1 MPKILQMSKDIHL
14 AIQTLR
20 RSDPELYSDLQ
31 NIITKYAHP
40 ADADFAKVNNSI
52 FSVSYS
58 LGVVL
63 AANLKNQGFTSI
75 NSEEFANGF
84 SDSLKGSTSLTV
96 EEADAKIS
104 EVMTKIQE
112 EKAAEAKSEGESFLA
127 ENAKNDGIVVTESGL
142 QYSHSTI
149 GEGDYPTAEDTVTVH
164 YKGTLIDGTEFD
176 SSYKR
181 GEPVSFPLNGVIS
194 GWTEGLQLMKIGG
207 KTTFYIPQQLAYGAK
222 PNSNGPIPPYA
233 ALIFEVELIDIKK
246 A

>member
-1 MPKILQMSKDIHL
+1 MD
-14 AIQTLR
+14 
-20 RSDPELYSDLQ
+20 
-31 NIITKYAHP
+31 
-40 ADADFAKVNNSI
+40 
-52 FSVSYS
+52 SVSYS

-75 NSEEFANGF
+75 SSEEFAKGF

-112 EKAAEAKSEGESFLA
+112 EKAAEAKSEGENFLA

-142 QYSHSTI
+142 QYNHSTV
-149 GEGDYPTAEDTVTVH
+149 GEGGYPTAEDTVTVH

-181 GEPVSFPLNGVIS
+181 GEPISFPLNGVIS

-207 KTTFYIPQQLAYGAK
+207 KTTFYIPQELAYGAR
-222 PNSNGPIPPYA
+222 PNPNGPIPPYA

>member
-1 MPKILQMSKDIHL
+1 MPKILQMSKDIHE
-14 AIQTLR
+14 AIEPLMS
-20 RSDPELYSDLQ
+20 SDPEVYFELQ
-31 NIITKYAHP
+31 NIIKKYARS

-75 NSEEFANGF
+75 NSEEFAKGF

-142 QYSHSTI
+142 QYNHSTV

-207 KTTFYIPQQLAYGAK
+207 KTTFYIPQELAYGAK
-222 PNSNGPIPPYA
+222 PNPNGPIPPYA

>member
-1 MPKILQMSKDIHL
+1 MPKIIQMSKDIHE
-14 AIQTLR
+14 AIEPLMS
-20 RSDPELYSDLQ
+20 SDPEVYFELQ
-31 NIITKYAHP
+31 NIIKKYARS

-75 NSEEFANGF
+75 NSEEFAKGF

-142 QYSHSTI
+142 QYNHSTV

-181 GEPVSFPLNGVIS
+181 GEPVSFPLSGVIS

-207 KTTFYIPQQLAYGAK
+207 KTTFYIPQELAYGAR
-222 PNSNGPIPPYA
+222 PNPNGPIPPYA